1 MPPVEVDISRI
12 TKTLSSSLQREAQ
25 DILVRGCSSGGA
37 HGYPVVDLK
46 VVVLEFRHNDPPDI
60 AVPLFGTLTLALREA
75 LAQAQTI
82 VIEPV
87 MSLEVRVPEDGLGAV
102 MKDLGARRVEIRE
115 TDILE
120 GFAVVHGMAPLAEMF
135 GYSTQLRS
143 ITQGRGSFSMELY
156 DYQPAKSWS

>member
-1 MPPVEVDISRI
+1 M
-12 TKTLSSSLQREAQ
+12 
-25 DILVRGCSSGGA
+25 
-37 HGYPVVDLK
+37 
-46 VVVLEFRHNDPPDI
+46 
-60 AVPLFGTLTLALREA
+60 REA

-87 MSLEVRVPEDGLGAV
+87 MSLEVRTPEDSLGAV

-120 GFAVVHGMAPLAEMF
+120 SFAVVHGMAPLSEMF